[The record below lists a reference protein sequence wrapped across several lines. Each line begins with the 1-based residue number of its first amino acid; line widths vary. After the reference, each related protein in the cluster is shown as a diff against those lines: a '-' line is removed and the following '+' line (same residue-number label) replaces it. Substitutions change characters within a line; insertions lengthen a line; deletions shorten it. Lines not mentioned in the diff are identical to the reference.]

1 MSTKENK
8 DEEIVALF
16 KSFGPDCNTDVITI
30 GQLADALKEGG
41 DVLKPE
47 ELNEIFVELAG
58 STKRSTLSAEKKFE
72 RAQGITFHDFMAMM
86 LPK

>member
-1 MSTKENK
+1 M
-8 DEEIVALF
+8 VALF
-16 KSFGPDCNTDVITI
+16 KSFGAENTSDVITI
-30 GQLADALKEGG
+30 GQLAEALKDGG